1 VTIKSIQPSGEASV
15 ISIPRQR
22 IFSRVRLLF
31 TLGLLLLFVLCL
43 TFSWT
48 TRDAMAHL
56 PFLNGQD
63 NAHGRA
69 ESQKTLVDLHP
80 WQTAQALAALAVT
93 AEEVQYCR
101 EAQRLADH
109 EGDQAFASALRQ
121 AGAQHRV
128 LSGEALTLSQK
139 LVQLQQIVK
148 EDQLH
153 VQSLTQATKL
163 PGSPVSNPA
172 EPVTV
177 ASDLDVA
184 KAQLGLDSDQLADA
198 QQDFARAVGDERSR
212 IQQELAAHESAM
224 RTYDAQ
230 SRNEGQ
236 VAVVAAQ
243 GYGTLAGRLKAW
255 IDQRSRYQLILQAM
269 QQAQADAVA
278 LTAKHNQLENEANA
292 APSPRIRK
300 SSYLLEQNS
309 ASEPAPN
316 RTAELVSLK
325 NRSAQRQL
333 LSIYDDRIQTQQQL
347 AAVYGKW
354 SAQLILEHRIVLH
367 LLLQSFA
374 LIAFILLCIVVF
386 DDLVQRVVDRPTLD
400 RRHIQTLRIIFPLG
414 IQFVGALLILF
425 VTFGFPN
432 QMPTV
437 LGLTTAGLTVVLQ
450 DFIIA
455 FFGWFVLMGK
465 NGIRVGDWV
474 EINGVGGEVVE
485 IGLFRTA
492 MLETGNWTDKG
503 HPTGRRVTFLNSF
516 AIKGQYFN
524 FSTTGQWMWDE
535 IAVSIPA
542 DDDTYD
548 IIELIRKAVL
558 QETEKGAR
566 LAEQEWK
573 RVTRQNGPGLSQFTA
588 TPAVDLRP
596 SASGIEIIVR
606 YVTRAS
612 DRFELRN
619 RLYQCVINLLHKP
632 LTNGSRFGPKSP
644 LVSAD
649 GNQPR
654 MPIRA

>member
-1 VTIKSIQPSGEASV
+1 MGIKSSGEASV
-15 ISIPRQR
+15 IAFPRHR
-22 IFSRVRLLF
+22 IFSRMRLLF
-31 TLGLLLLFVLCL
+31 ALGLLLLFILCL

-48 TRDAMAHL
+48 TSDVIAQL
-56 PFLNGQD
+56 PFLNGHGK
-63 NAHGRA
+63 AHGRG

-93 AEEVQYCR
+93 TEQVQYAR

-121 AGAQHRV
+121 ASTENRV
-128 LSGEALTLSQK
+128 LSGEALALSQK
-139 LVQLQQIVK
+139 LAQLQQIVK
-148 EDQLH
+148 EDQVH
-153 VQSLTQATKL
+153 VQSLTQATRL
-163 PGSPVSNPA
+163 SASPVNNLAASVA
-172 EPVTV
+172 VT
-177 ASDLDVA
+177 SDLDVA
-184 KAQLGLDSDQLADA
+184 KAQLGLDSDELADA

-230 SRNEGQ
+230 SRNVGQ

-243 GYGTLAGRLKAW
+243 GDGTLAGRLKAW

-269 QQAQADAVA
+269 QQAQVDAVA

-292 APSPRIRK
+292 AGSARTRK
-300 SSYLLEQNS
+300 SSSPLEQNT
-309 ASEPAPN
+309 ASEPALN

-333 LSIYDDRIQTQQQL
+333 LSILDDRIQTQQQL
-347 AAVYGKW
+347 AVVYGKW
-354 SAQLILEHRIVLH
+354 SAQVLLEHRIVLH
-367 LLLQSFA
+367 LLLRSFA

-386 DDLVQRVVDRPTLD
+386 DGLVQRLVDRPTLD
-400 RRHIQTLRIIFPLG
+400 RRHTQTLRIIFPLG
-414 IQFVGALLILF
+414 IHFVSALLILF
-425 VTFGFPN
+425 VIFGLPN

-455 FFGWFVLMGK
+455 FFGWFVLMSK

-503 HPTGRRVTFLNSF
+503 HPTGRRVTFINSF

-542 DDDTYD
+542 DDDTYEM
-548 IIELIRKAVL
+548 IELIRKAVL
-558 QETEKGAR
+558 KETEKDAL

-573 RVTRQNGPGLSQFTA
+573 RVSRQNGLGVSQFTA
-588 TPAVDLRP
+588 TPAVGLRP
-596 SASGIEIIVR
+596 SASGIDIIVR

-619 RLYQCVINLLHKP
+619 RLYQCVINLLHKT
-632 LTNGSRFGPKSP
+632 LTHGSRLGPQP
-644 LVSAD
+644 LVSAEGD
-649 GNQPR
+649 QPR